1 MGGGRSAEVEG
12 CLERAR
18 AVAPVVDGEA
28 RRAPGQPISKAAV
41 DALRRAG
48 LYGVMTPRELGGA
61 ELPLTGAIRVFAE
74 VSRADG
80 STGWCLM
87 AGASAV
93 AYFGAYC
100 PDSFVRRLFAS
111 GVPLV
116 AGQFAPNG
124 RGRRVEG
131 GYRLSGRYQFGSG
144 IHCAAWVGAGF
155 LVETP
160 EGEPPPYLFGVVPRD
175 EVRILG
181 NWDVLGLEATASY
194 DYEIED
200 AFVPEDACFLFAS
213 PTRHRGGPVHD
224 LGVIAQTAAGHA
236 GFAMGVAR
244 RALDELR
251 EISKTKVRMGAGS
264 FLAQDERFLF
274 ELGGLESR
282 LRSASAWVLESFRA
296 LEESIA
302 RTGSLDPLLHDEVRQ
317 ATVHVTREG
326 ADIARRAYLLA
337 GTTALREGPLQR
349 CFRDLHAGSQHFF
362 ASPAPTLDWARR
374 LVAGSPGGGA

>member
-1 MGGGRSAEVEG
+1 MRGERSAEAGVY
-12 CLERAR
+12 LERAR
-18 AVAPVVDGEA
+18 AVARIVDEEA
-28 RRAPGQPISKAAV
+28 RRAPGRPVSKAAV
-41 DALRRAG
+41 EALRREG

-100 PDSFVRRLFAS
+100 PASFAGRLFAS

-124 RGRRVEG
+124 RARRVEG

-144 IHCAAWVGAGF
+144 IHCAEWVGAGF
-155 LVETP
+155 LVEVP
-160 EGEPPPYLFGVVPRD
+160 DGEPPPYLFGVVPRE

-181 NWDVLGLEATASY
+181 NWEVLGLEATASY
-194 DYEIED
+194 DYEIDD
-200 AFVPEDACFLFAS
+200 ALVPEDACFLFAS
-213 PTRHRGGPVHD
+213 PTRHRGGPVYD

-251 EISKTKVRMGAGS
+251 EISKTKVRMGAAS

-274 ELGGLESR
+274 ELGELESR
-282 LRSASAWVLESFRA
+282 LRSASAWVLESFEA
-296 LEESIA
+296 LEAEVA
-302 RTGSLDPLLHDEVRQ
+302 RTGTLDPLLHEEVRQ

-349 CFRDLHAGSQHFF
+349 CFRDLHAASQHFF
-362 ASPAPTLDWARR
+362 ASPASTLDYARR
-374 LVAGSPGGGA
+374 LLAATSGSGG

>member
-1 MGGGRSAEVEG
+1 MRGERSAEVEEV
-12 CLERAR
+12 LERAR
-18 AVAPVVDGEA
+18 AVAPVVDEEA
-28 RRAPGQPISKAAV
+28 RRAPAQPVSKAAV
-41 DALRRAG
+41 EALRRAG

-74 VSRADG
+74 ISRADG
-80 STGWCLM
+80 SAGWCLM
-87 AGASAV
+87 AGVSAV

-100 PDSFVRRLFAS
+100 PDSFTRRLFAA

-144 IHCAAWVGAGF
+144 IHCAEWVGAGF
-155 LVETP
+155 LVEVP
-160 EGEPPPYLFGVVPRD
+160 EGQPPPYLFGLVPR
-175 EVRILG
+175 EEARILG

-200 AFVPEDACFLFAS
+200 AFVPEDACFLFAT
-213 PTRHRGGPVHD
+213 PTRHRGGPVYD

-274 ELGGLESR
+274 ELGVLESR
-282 LRSASAWVLESFRA
+282 LRSASAWVLESFA
-296 LEESIA
+296 GLEEAIA

-317 ATVHVTREG
+317 ATVHVTQEG

-374 LVAGSPGGGA
+374 LVSGPAGVRT

>member
-1 MGGGRSAEVEG
+1 MAGDPEAAVETY
-12 CLERAR
+12 LDRAR
-18 AVAPVVDGEA
+18 AVAPLVDEEA

-41 DALRRAG
+41 EALRGAG

-61 ELPLTGAIRVFAE
+61 ELPLAGAIRVFAE
-74 VSRADG
+74 IARADG

-87 AGASAV
+87 AGASAA

-100 PDSFVRRLFAS
+100 PDSATRRLFAS
-111 GVPLV
+111 GVPLL

-124 RGRRVEG
+124 RARRVEG

-144 IHCAAWVGAGF
+144 IHVGEWVGAGF
-155 LVETP
+155 LVEVP
-160 EGEPPPYLFGVVPRD
+160 EGEPPPYLFGVVPRE
-175 EVRILG
+175 EVRLLG

-213 PTRHRGGPVHD
+213 PTRHRGGAVYE

-251 EISKTKVRMGAGS
+251 ELSRTKVRMGAGS
-264 FLAQDERFLF
+264 FLAEDERFLH
-274 ELGGLESR
+274 ELAVLESR
-282 LRSASAWVLESFRA
+282 LRAASAWVLESFEA
-296 LEESIA
+296 LEA
-302 RTGSLDPLLHDEVRQ
+302 GVGRTGAIDALLHDEARQ
-317 ATVHVTREG
+317 ATVHVTQEG

-362 ASPAPTLDWARR
+362 ASPAPTLDYARR
-374 LVAGSPGGGA
+374 LLAAPSRPGV